1 MNKSAAVLA
10 ESIGHAVSVSR
21 RARKMKQSDLAS
33 LAGIGMN
40 TMVAIEKGVATVQ
53 IGHYLSVLNSL
64 GLESIFKPVI
74 NLTADEVGIKS
85 MMALLPKRIDGKR
98 KHRTNSQQNSYID

>member
-1 MNKSAAVLA
+1 MNKSSAVLA

-85 MMALLPKRIDGKR
+85 MTALLPKRIDGKR
-98 KHRTNSQQNSYID
+98 KQRTKSQHDSYID